1 MPVTKGDADHVTDFL
16 DAMRSAGIRMDTSNG
31 HPIADGTMHRADSL
45 DRKRKGKK
53 DVYYVLHLDHPAS
66 GHFGDWRLGV
76 EDTWTAK
83 RPQQMT
89 PAERSTLRDRIE
101 REKAQ
106 RAEDAKIANDFA
118 ATAAAALMAA
128 STKASADHPYISRK
142 SLPLFPG
149 LRQLKEAVRYQVH
162 DKDKPN
168 RTARAGMLVVPMY
181 TPAGA
186 LIGVQTI
193 DDTGKKLFIKGTPKD
208 GNYHP
213 IGKAPAPGGRVY
225 IAEGYATGARVHAAS
240 GALVVV
246 AFDSGNLSSVAKAI
260 RAKYPEA
267 DIVIAADNDRFTKTP
282 VDNPGLTKA
291 REAAKDIGVLVTVPH
306 FDDAA
311 IEEGGQA
318 PRDFSDFDDLFR
330 LEGLD
335 AVRAALLNAAAP
347 NVVSFEAEKAKR
359 AAPVDDAP
367 PPADPS
373 DYGHDGERDY
383 APPGGQEHGSDGD
396 DYPNPL
402 ATFGEPHFRC
412 LGIGKTTMYY
422 QPSDVAE
429 VIELS
434 ASSHKAE
441 NMMIL
446 APLQW
451 WEVEFPGKGKEGGVD
466 WKAAVN
472 ACIRA
477 CKSRGKFVAHNRVR
491 GRGAWFEGETA
502 IFHAG
507 DQLIIDDQPTSIAR
521 HVSRHVYDA
530 GEPLDVD
537 MQNPATQQM
546 AREFLSICKSLR
558 WSAPLSGYL
567 LAGFCVMAPVCGFL
581 SWRPHIW
588 INGPAGSGK
597 STVMDK
603 LLKRALGST
612 AISIVGNTTEAG
624 IRGAL
629 GMDALP
635 VIFDEAEPRDM
646 ISQTRIRAILD
657 LARVA
662 ASESDGVIMK
672 GTSNQGTKGYRAR
685 SMFVFASI
693 NTQIEGYADE
703 TRYTQLTLAKPD
715 ADSPE
720 QEQANKAHYETLV
733 SRMLAT
739 IDATF
744 ARRLLARTIHLLPVL
759 RHNVAVFTE
768 AAAMHLGV
776 QRLGDQLGPLLA
788 GAYLL
793 NSERKATLE
802 EAKKWIAA
810 NDWNDHSAK
819 NAMKDQDRF
828 IQHLSGYLVRHNTP
842 EGGTWERTV
851 AELIEFSTHETHSW
865 QMSSD
870 GSGQIRVENK
880 TRRSAI
886 AALSRLGM
894 KVSLREGEAVVYIS
908 TTADSLKS
916 RVLKGT
922 EWAGT
927 NIRTL
932 LKNIDGVRTPK
943 GNHYF
948 GAGINTPYVEVPIE
962 VFFGERTPGDED

>member
-1 MPVTKGDADHVTDFL
+1 MPVTKGDGDHVADFL
-16 DAMRSAGIRMDTSNG
+16 DAMRSAGIRMDTAGG
-31 HPIADGTMHRADSL
+31 HPIADGKLHRANSL
-45 DRKRKGKK
+45 DPKRKGKK
-53 DVYYVLHLDHPAS
+53 DIYYVLHLDHPAS
-66 GHFGDWRLGV
+66 GHFGDFKLGI

-83 RPQQMT
+83 RPTAMT
-89 PAERSTLRDRIE
+89 AAERSILRERIDRE
-101 REKAQ
+101 RAD
-106 RAEDAKIANDFA
+106 RAEDTRIGYEM
-118 ATAAAALMAA
+118 AAAAATTLMTA
-128 STKASADHPYISRK
+128 STKANPEHPYLARK
-142 SLPLFPG
+142 SLPVFPG
-149 LRQLKEAVRYQVH
+149 LRQLKENVRYQIH
-162 DKDKPN
+162 DKEKPN
-168 RTARAGMLVVPMY
+168 RTARAGTLIVPMFSP
-181 TPAGA
+181 TGA
-186 LIGVQTI
+186 IVGVQTI
-193 DDTGKKLFIKGTPKD
+193 DDTGKKLFLKGTPKA
-208 GNYHP
+208 GNYHS
-213 IGKAPAPGGRVY
+213 IGKAPEPGGRIF
-225 IAEGYATGARVHAAS
+225 IAEGYATGARIHSAT
-240 GALVVV
+240 GALVIV
-246 AFDSGNLSSVAKAI
+246 AFDSGNLKSVAVAI

-267 DIVIAADNDRFTKTP
+267 DIIIAADNDRFTKTP
-282 VDNPGLTKA
+282 VDNPGLTMA
-291 REAAKDIGVLVTVPH
+291 REAAKEIGVFVAVPH
-306 FDDAA
+306 FDDAS
-311 IEEGGQA
+311 IEAGGAA

-330 LEGLD
+330 LSGLEP
-335 AVRAALLNAAAP
+335 VRAALAAAAAP

-359 AAPVDDAP
+359 AAPSDEP
-367 PPADPS
+367 PPAMP
-373 DYGHDGERDY
+373 
-383 APPGGQEHGSDGD
+383 D
-396 DYPNPL
+396 DYDPADREYGPAGGEDDTPHPL
-402 ATFGEPHFRC
+402 ADFGQPHFRC
-412 LGIGKTTMYY
+412 LGIGKTTCYY
-422 QPSDVAE
+422 QPSDVSE

-451 WEVEFPGKGKEGGVD
+451 WEIEFPGKGKEGGVD

-472 ACIRA
+472 ACIRS
-477 CKSRGKFVAHNRVR
+477 CKSRGKFVSHNRVR
-491 GRGAWFEGETA
+491 GRGAWFEGEDS

-507 DQLIIDDQPTSIAR
+507 DQLVINNEAR
-521 HVSRHVYDA
+521 RISHHHSRHVYDA

-537 MQNPATQQM
+537 MDRPATQEV

-567 LAGFCVMAPVCGFL
+567 LAGFCVVAPVCGFL
-581 SWRPHIW
+581 TWRPHIW
-588 INGPAGSGK
+588 INGPAGAGK

-603 LLKRALGST
+603 IVKRGLGTT

-646 ISQTRIRAILD
+646 HSQARIRAILD

-715 ADSPE
+715 ADTPE
-720 QEQANKAHYETLV
+720 QERANKEHYATLV
-733 SRMLAT
+733 SRMLTT

-744 ARRLLARTIHLLPVL
+744 ARRMLARTIHHLPTL
-759 RHNVAVFTE
+759 RHNVAIFTE

-802 EAKKWIAA
+802 EALKWISA
-810 NDWNDHSAK
+810 NDWADHSAK
-819 NAMKDQDRF
+819 NAVKDQDRF
-828 IQHLSGYLVRHNTP
+828 VQHLSGHLVKHMTP

-851 AELIEFSTHETHSW
+851 GELIELSTHPDRVKIVGA
-865 QMSSD
+865 D
-870 GSGQIRVENK
+870 GYDQVVDNK
-880 TRRSAI
+880 ARKSAI
-886 AALSRLGM
+886 AALVRLGI
-894 KVSLREGEAVVYIS
+894 KVQMRQGAAVVYVS
-908 TTADSLKS
+908 TSAEALKS

-927 NIRTL
+927 NIRTI
-932 LKNIDGVRTPK
+932 LKNIDGAVAHK

-948 GAGINTPYVEVPIE
+948 MAGINTPFVELPIE
-962 VFFGERTPGDED
+962 ALVGERMPGDDV